1 MYWHV
6 FLFFWVEIECL
17 EELGCLIE
25 GFGIAV
31 CQPSPSVALKEVAK
45 QIADRDNAVRNA
57 ALNCIVHA
65 YCQEGEKVYK
75 LIGQV
80 KLYLV
85 CVITACFYLYFCRFF
100 SAL

>member
-1 MYWHV
+1 MP
-6 FLFFWVEIECL
+6 LSPTECL
-17 EELGCLIE
+17 EELGSLIE
-25 GFGIAV
+25 EFGIAV

-80 KLYLV
+80 PW
-85 CVITACFYLYFCRFF
+85 
-100 SAL
+100 